1 MSTLYNQDRRIDLLE
16 GALEVV
22 VSTLTTVSPHAAN
35 MLSEFHKQYAAK
47 AQQAE
52 TEKQLDLLTG
62 RGPLATAARQ
72 LNEVYM
78 HLGREQ
84 PLNIASDMLPGTV
97 ADPAYLPRLNTQ
109 LTHHFGEREV
119 SHARDGWVS
128 WKIWDKVLLVAQPEL
143 TDSMFDDP
151 DLPDG
156 MYHTL
161 SEMGLAYELNGVRD
175 QQGRQDFQQ
184 GLESN
189 TRYLVLRIPSDDN
202 RTFLLA
208 TRFGA
213 AFLTRVPI
221 EGTWVVHSFSQYIS
235 ESAFNSA
242 LQNFLKS
249 KLPAG
254 FGEPINPSELAASLR
269 RPMDTLPKNK
279 LTLEEWV
286 EMFKQANHDTGY
298 RFAVSEEGGQIKLN
312 TRLVHLTFSLLDG
325 LIEDGKF
332 SIHVNQYPG
341 QEPRRWHEFSP
352 RTQVA
357 VANACSQMVQ
367 RFLKLAR
374 AKLGLPDPSEK
385 SATTKKLEA
394 TKTTPVKKRPLP
406 IKVQPLPAKPV
417 KKAVAK
423 KAAPVKKAAKKAVK
437 KTSRR

>member
-1 MSTLYNQDRRIDLLE
+1 MSTLHNQDRRIDLLE

-35 MLSEFHKQYAAK
+35 MLKEFHAQYAAK

-62 RGPLATAARQ
+62 RGPLATAARN

-78 HLGREQ
+78 NLGREQ
-84 PLNIASDMLPGTV
+84 PLEIPSDMLPGTV
-97 ADPAYLPRLNTQ
+97 ADPAYLPRLNNQ
-109 LTHHFGEREV
+109 LTHFFGEREV

-128 WKIWDKVLLVAQPEL
+128 WKIWDKTLLVAQPEL
-143 TDSMFDDP
+143 TDAMFDDA
-151 DLPDG
+151 DLADG

-175 QQGRQDFQQ
+175 AQGRQDFQQ

-189 TRYLVLRIPSDDN
+189 TRYLLLRIPSDDN

-235 ESAFNSA
+235 EAAFNSA
-242 LQNFLKS
+242 LQNFLKA

-254 FGEPINPSELAASLR
+254 FGEPIDASELARSLR
-269 RPMDTLPKNK
+269 RPMDGLPKNK
-279 LTLEEWV
+279 LTLEDWV
-286 EMFKQANHDTGY
+286 ELFKQANHDTGY
-298 RFAVSEEGGQIKLN
+298 RFAVSEQDGLIKLN
-312 TRLVHLTFSLLDG
+312 TRLLALTFELDKG
-325 LIEDGKF
+325 LIGEGKF
-332 SIHVNQYPG
+332 NIHVNQHAG
-341 QEPRRWHEFSP
+341 IEPRRWHEFTP

-357 VANACSQMVQ
+357 LANACSQLVQ

-385 SATTKKLEA
+385 PAAVKKLEA
-394 TKTTPVKKRPLP
+394 TNPVAKKRPLP
-406 IKVQPLPAKPV
+406 IKAQPLPVTKPV
-417 KKAVAK
+417 KKAAAK
-423 KAAPVKKAAKKAVK
+423 KAAPAKKAVK
-437 KTSRR
+437 KTAKKTSRR